1 MSLKKPCIVIFDIG
15 KTNKKLL
22 VFNEWYQVEH
32 ISFFNVD
39 NLHQEQDFPVED
51 IGSLKA
57 AIILETE
64 KILQS
69 DKWDIK
75 AINFATYGAT
85 IVHLG
90 KNGEPM
96 LPVLNYLTPYS
107 ENVQIQFEQLYNADG
122 SLYAA
127 TASPKLGNLNVGM
140 QLFDLKY
147 SHPEK
152 FQQVAYSIFL
162 PQYLSSIF
170 SHQFVMEK
178 TSLGCHTLLW
188 DFHANAY
195 HQWVKAALIDQV
207 LPAIEPSAT
216 PLNVEVNNHAIAVG
230 IGLHDS
236 SAALIPYLKTISHP
250 FVLLSTGSWNICMN
264 PFNDQPLTAA
274 ELAQDCLC
282 YLDYT
287 GNAVK
292 SSRLNAGFVHAETI
306 VSICGHFGA
315 IEDDLLS
322 LPWDETIA
330 NAVSRHIVE
339 KQLQESLFIVT
350 DWSNSVDAYYASV
363 QMLVLQ
369 QATKIK
375 LVLTDQT
382 DYLYVDGGFSKN
394 IIFMQM
400 LKIAFPM
407 LKIFAAEV
415 GQSTALGAAIVL
427 HDSWNPNA
435 MPNNLIDFRTI

>member
-22 VFNEWYQVEH
+22 VFNEYYQVEH
-32 ISFFNVD
+32 ISFFTVD
-39 NLHQEQDFPVED
+39 NLHQEHDFPVED

-57 AIILETE
+57 AIILETK
-64 KILQS
+64 KILES

-90 KNGEPM
+90 KNGEPV
-96 LPVLNYLTPYS
+96 LPVLNYLTPYL
-107 ENVQIQFEQLYNADG
+107 ENVQSQFEQLYNADG

-147 SHPEK
+147 SHPET

-170 SHQFVMEK
+170 THQFVMEK

-195 HQWVKAALIDQV
+195 HQWVKAASIDQV
-207 LPAIEPSAT
+207 LPAIQPSAT
-216 PLNVEVNNHAIAVG
+216 PLTVEVNNHAIAIG

-250 FVLLSTGSWNICMN
+250 FVLLSTGSWSICMN

-274 ELAQDCLC
+274 ELEQDCLC
-282 YLDYT
+282 YLDYR

-330 NAVSRHIVE
+330 QSVSQQIME
-339 KQLQESLFIVT
+339 KQVQKNMFNVT

-363 QMLVLQ
+363 QTLVMQ
-369 QATKIK
+369 QADKIK

-427 HDSWNPNA
+427 HDSWNTHA
-435 MPNNLIDFRTI
+435 LPNNLIDFRTI

>member
-1 MSLKKPCIVIFDIG
+1 MSLKKPCILIFDIG

-32 ISFFNVD
+32 IHFFTVD

-51 IGSLKA
+51 IVSLKA

-90 KNGEPM
+90 QNGEPV
-96 LPVLNYLTPYS
+96 LPVVNYLTPYP
-107 ENVQIQFEQLYNADG
+107 ENVQHQFEQLYNADG

-140 QLFDLKY
+140 QLFDLAY

-178 TSLGCHTLLW
+178 TGLGCHTLLW
-188 DFHANAY
+188 NFHTNDY
-195 HQWVKAALIDQV
+195 PQWVKAATIDQV
-207 LPAIEPSAT
+207 LPAIQPSAI
-216 PLNVEVNNHAIAVG
+216 PLQVEVNNHAVAVG

-236 SAALIPYLKTISHP
+236 SAALIPYLKTIPHP

-264 PFNDQPLTAA
+264 PFNNKPLTAD
-274 ELAQDCLC
+274 ELEQDCLC
-282 YLDYT
+282 YLDYN
-287 GNAVK
+287 GNSVK

-306 VSICGHFGA
+306 ATICAHFGA
-315 IEDDLLS
+315 VEKDLLS

-330 NAVSRHIVE
+330 YAVSRQIVE
-339 KQLQESLFIVT
+339 KQLQESTFNVT
-350 DWSNSVDAYYASV
+350 GWSNPVDAYYASV
-363 QMLVLQ
+363 QKLVMHQ
-369 QATKIK
+369 VAKIK
-375 LVLTDQT
+375 LVLTDQA

-394 IIFMQM
+394 VIFMHM
-400 LKIAFPM
+400 LKIAFPT

-427 HDSWNPNA
+427 HDSWNSNA
-435 MPNNLIDFRTI
+435 LPNNLIDFSDT